1 MLTKGLPVIA
11 IKTGFCQPKRLFWD
25 ISVAEVNLPG
35 VKSFC
40 VHTIA
45 GVLIYFGVC
54 VILFKHQ
61 DPAWPHLGY
70 PGCCQVSWWDV
81 LKRTLKQVVQN
92 EHNFLATLIP

>member
-11 IKTGFCQPKRLFWD
+11 IKIGFCQPKRLFWE

-35 VKSFC
+35 EKSFC

-54 VILFKHQ
+54 VILCSSIRIL
-61 DPAWPHLGY
+61 LGLIWDILDAARS
-70 PGCCQVSWWDV
+70 PGGMSSGELWSK
-81 LKRTLKQVVQN
+81 LSKRTITFQ
-92 EHNFLATLIP
+92 PP